1 MEVYETE
8 EQQVEALK
16 SWWKENGKAVVLGA
30 VIGLGGLYGWRYY
43 QGEVQTTKELT
54 SDAYSQVMTTLD
66 SGSENAVADVQAFI
80 SANESSQYS
89 VLAALQLAK
98 TQVELGDLDGAI
110 KQLTWAI
117 SQTKDQA
124 ILPLAQTRL
133 ARIYAEQQKFDEAL
147 AELDKVTAT
156 SWQSKIAELRGDILL
171 LKGDI
176 IAARNAYISAQQLGA
191 SPALQMKLDDLA
203 Q

>member
-43 QGEVQTTKELT
+43 QGEVQTAKEVT

-66 SGSENAVADVQAFI
+66 SGSDNAVADVQAFI

-110 KQLTWAI
+110 KQLTWTV
-117 SQTKDQA
+117 SQTKDEA

-156 SWQSKIAELRGDILL
+156 SWQSKVAELRGDILL
-171 LKGDI
+171 LKGDVV
-176 IAARNAYISAQQLGA
+176 AAREAYVSAQQLGA